1 MIEQDGNAVVTIP
14 ITKLT
19 AAGTA
24 YVASFDTRGYDHANI
39 YLNAY
44 NSSASSSGVVS
55 SIVLKESDTVTS
67 GSSMTAIK
75 AFTGGTATSTSV
87 GFVIGAD
94 TSNTGV
100 TGTVELQ
107 VDLRKRK
114 RYCGLYVVADQ
125 GATNYVA
132 GTIVLSRAAASA
144 DTATLKAIKNNDSTV
159 SGIKTVVTG

>member
-44 NSSASSSGVVS
+44 SSSASLS

-67 GSSMTAIK
+67 G
-75 AFTGGTATSTSV
+75 
-87 GFVIGAD
+87 
-94 TSNTGV
+94 
-100 TGTVELQ
+100 
-107 VDLRKRK
+107 
-114 RYCGLYVVADQ
+114 
-125 GATNYVA
+125 
-132 GTIVLSRAAASA
+132 
-144 DTATLKAIKNNDSTV
+144 
-159 SGIKTVVTG
+159 